1 MTEPPPGAPAAPA
14 APVAP
19 GAPGDGPATTAAL
32 LAARCL
38 DAARAVDGPGVVDGL
53 RAAGELL
60 DRALEDPS
68 LSAGRALARA
78 RDRTADLLV
87 GLSAAGVGRGERDAM
102 VAELREALTDL
113 ATALRSGH
121 GPDPWQPTAAGPD

>member
-1 MTEPPPGAPAAPA
+1 MTEPPPPAPA
-14 APVAP
+14 
-19 GAPGDGPATTAAL
+19 APGDGPATTAAL

-38 DAARAVDGPGVVDGL
+38 DAARDAEEPCAGSGL

-68 LSAGRALARA
+68 LRADPSLART
-78 RDRTADLLV
+78 RDRAADLLV

-113 ATALRSGH
+113 AAALRRGH
-121 GPDPWQPTAAGPD
+121 RPDPWQPTAAGTD